1 MAVKWEE
8 GVLDWSWSGLK
19 SEFKSEFKGKA
30 KATGR
35 VR

>member
-19 SEFKSEFKGKA
+19 SEFKGKA
-30 KATGR
+30 KATGG